1 MWSSPKEGVS
11 EIGILINKNTKVLV
25 QGITGTQGTFHTGL
39 MLEYGT
45 NIVAGVTPGKGGKKV
60 NGIPV
65 YNTVKVALAK
75 HKASWSVVFVPARF
89 AKDAALEAIAEGLNI
104 VIITE
109 NIPLHDNIAIHTA
122 ARKKGSIVVGPNTAG
137 LTTVGECKLGIMPNH
152 IFKPG
157 KIGVVSRSGT
167 LTYEIV
173 DELTKSGLGESTV
186 VGIGGDMVIG
196 TDFTD
201 ALRLF
206 EKDKKTKAVVLI
218 GEIGGDL
225 EERAAEFIQHHMT
238 KKVVA
243 YIAGRTAPKGKR
255 MGHAGAIISGSS
267 GTAESKT
274 KALESAGIRVAKL
287 PSEIIKLLQD

>member
-1 MWSSPKEGVS
+1 MM
-11 EIGILINKNTKVLV
+11 GILIDKDTKVIV
-25 QGITGTQGTFHTGL
+25 QGITGNQGTFHTGL
-39 MLEYGT
+39 MQEYGT
-45 NIVAGVTPGKGGKKV
+45 RIVAGVTPGKGGRKV
-60 NGIPV
+60 NNVPV
-65 YNTVKVALAK
+65 YNTVKDALKK

-89 AKDAALEAIAEGLNI
+89 AKAAALEAIDAGLN
-104 VIITE
+104 VLIITE
-109 NIPLHDNIAIHTA
+109 NIPLHDNIAIQAA
-122 ARKKGSIVVGPNTAG
+122 ARKKGCVVVGPNTAG
-137 LTTVGECKLGIMPNH
+137 LVTVGECKLGIMPNH
-152 IFKPG
+152 IFKKG
-157 KIGVVSRSGT
+157 KVGVVSRSGT

-186 VGIGGDMVIG
+186 VGIGGDIIIG
-196 TDFTD
+196 TDFVD

-206 EKDKKTKAVVLI
+206 EQDKKTEAVVLI

-225 EERAAEFIQHHMT
+225 EERAAEFILHHMT

-274 KALESAGIRVAKL
+274 EALEAAGIAVAKL
-287 PSEIIKLLQD
+287 PSEIIKLLRD

>member
-1 MWSSPKEGVS
+1 M
-11 EIGILINKNTKVLV
+11 GILINKNTKVIV
-25 QGITGTQGTFHTGL
+25 QGITGTQGTFHSKL
-39 MLEYGT
+39 MQEYGT
-45 NIVAGVTPGKGGKKV
+45 TIIAGVTPGKGGRKV

-65 YNTVKVALAK
+65 YNTVKEALAK

-89 AKDAALEAIAEGLNI
+89 AKDAALEAIGEGLNI
-104 VIITE
+104 AIITE
-109 NIPLHDNIAIHTA
+109 NIPLHDNIAIQA
-122 ARKKGSIVVGPNTAG
+122 AACRKGTVVIGPNTAG

-152 IFKPG
+152 IFKQG
-157 KIGVVSRSGT
+157 KVGVVSRSGT

-173 DELTKSGLGESTV
+173 DELTRSGLGESTV

-196 TDFTD
+196 TDFVD

-206 EKDKKTKAVVLI
+206 ENDKETKAVVLI

-225 EERAAEFIQHHMT
+225 EERAAEFIQQHMT

-274 KALESAGIRVAKL
+274 KALEAAGIPIAKL
-287 PSEIIKLLQD
+287 PSEIVELLR

>member
-1 MWSSPKEGVS
+1 M
-11 EIGILINKNTKVLV
+11 GILIGKDTRVIV
-25 QGITGTQGTFHTGL
+25 QGITGTQGTFHSKL
-39 MLEYGT
+39 MQEYGT
-45 NIVAGVTPGKGGKKV
+45 TIVGGVTPGKGGRKV
-60 NGIPV
+60 NKIPV
-65 YNTVKVALAK
+65 YNTMKEALAE
-75 HKASWSVVFVPARF
+75 HKASWSVLFVPARF
-89 AKDAALEAIAEGLNI
+89 AKDAALEAIKEGLNLVI
-104 VIITE
+104 VTE
-109 NIPLHDNIAIHTA
+109 NIPLHDNIAIHAA
-122 ARKKGSIVVGPNTAG
+122 ARKKGRIVVGPNTAG

-157 KIGVVSRSGT
+157 KVGVVSRSGT

-173 DELTKSGLGESTV
+173 NELTRSGLGESTV

-225 EERAAEFIQHHMT
+225 EERAAEFIQQHMT

-267 GTAESKT
+267 GTAESKI
-274 KALESAGIRVAKL
+274 KALESAGIKVAQL
-287 PSEIIKLLQD
+287 PSEIVKLLQD